1 MCSSIQEI
9 YPRISTFM
17 DDTLEGKA
25 ALVTG
30 GGRRV
35 GAAIARRLHAAGASV
50 LLHYRDSEAD
60 AARLESELNAAR
72 PRSAAKVKAELLA
85 PVAPRALVGAALE
98 SFGRLDILV
107 NNASAFFPVAVGAME
122 SSHWEE
128 MIGSNL
134 RAPLF
139 ISQQAAPELA
149 KNEGSIVNIVDI
161 HAERPLKGYALYS
174 VTKAGLAA
182 LTRSLALELAPRV
195 RVNGVAPGAI
205 AWPEDGQFEDAERAR
220 IIATTP
226 LGRLGSPGDIARAV
240 HFLACAPYVTGQILA
255 VDGGRSIFL

>member
-1 MCSSIQEI
+1 MNDSRDFS
-9 YPRISTFM
+9 
-17 DDTLEGKA
+17 LVGKV

-30 GGRRV
+30 GARRV

-50 LLHYRDSEAD
+50 LVHYRDSEAD
-60 AARLESELNAAR
+60 AARLEAELNAAR

-85 PVAPRALVGAALE
+85 PVAPRALLGAALD
-98 SFGRLDILV
+98 SFGRLDLLV
-107 NNASAFFPVAVGAME
+107 NNASSFFPVPVGEME

-128 MIGSNL
+128 LVGANL

-139 ISQQAAPELA
+139 TSQHAAPELA

-182 LTRSLALELAPRV
+182 LTRSLAIELAPRV

-226 LGRLGSPGDIARAV
+226 LGRVGSPDDIARAV
-240 HFLACAPYVTGQILA
+240 HFFACAPYVTGQILA